1 MKHMPLE
8 IKKERKP
15 LELFN
20 ALINFCIQHFKLLTK
35 MSLAISLPVIAITW
49 TVVYMPSSF
58 FDSSLYKDVSHII
71 ALQTYHAGISPAYTL
86 LTGYIVSMIV
96 CVYIKQVEQ
105 STEEEPITLNDIY
118 TELKP
123 QLVSLLS
130 LAMVLTLG
138 FSIAISLLI
147 YMDTDFRD
155 MFGFSLFYLT
165 YPLVPILAYANIS
178 IIYFTIN
185 ENSHV
190 LEAIQKTKTS
200 FGNFWTTWLTVAIV
214 VVVLYIIK
222 LIVMRLLFTTV
233 MAFSLSFNAFDAVG
247 MFGIKPF
254 IQFVYF
260 SLLIF
265 FSLYIVFMQ
274 KNYEAK
280 RDSNDELLQ
289 RIEDIQ

>member
-1 MKHMPLE
+1 MKHLP
-8 IKKERKP
+8 IKLKKDRKP

-20 ALINFCIQHFKLLTK
+20 ALINFCIQQFKLLAK

-49 TVVYMPSSF
+49 AVVYMPSSF
-58 FDSSLYKDVSHII
+58 FDSSLYKDMSHII
-71 ALQTYHAGISPAYTL
+71 ALQTYHVGINPAYTL
-86 LTGYIVSMIV
+86 LTGYIVSIIV
-96 CVYIKQVEQ
+96 CAYIKLYEQ
-105 STEEEPITLNDIY
+105 QMDEEPTTIKDVY

-123 QLVSLLS
+123 QLFSLLS
-130 LAMVLTLG
+130 LAMVLTLL
-138 FSIAISLLI
+138 FLIAISLLI

-165 YPLVPILAYANIS
+165 YPLVPILAYTNMS

-185 ENSHV
+185 EDSNV
-190 LEAIQKTKTS
+190 LEAIKKSKTS
-200 FGNFWTTWLTVAIV
+200 FGNFLSTWLSVAIV

-233 MAFSLSFNAFDAVG
+233 IAFSLSFNTLDAVG
-247 MFGIKPF
+247 MFGIKP
-254 IQFVYF
+254 ITQFVYF

-280 RDSNDELLQ
+280 RGSNDELLK